1 MFMQAIEFS
10 AELNGNTLTI
20 PSNVL
25 SQLPASSTARVI
37 LLLDGDTEDKS
48 WREASYRQF
57 LKDDAPEDAA
67 YDLLG

>member
-1 MFMQAIEFS
+1 MQAIEFS

-20 PSNVL
+20 PSNIL
-25 SQLPASSTARVI
+25 SQLPPSSRARVI
-37 LLLDGDTEDKS
+37 LLVDEDIEDSS
-48 WREASYRQF
+48 WKESSYRQF

>member
-1 MFMQAIEFS
+1 MQAIEFS

-67 YDLLG
+67 YDSLG

>member
-1 MFMQAIEFS
+1 MQAIEFS

-25 SQLPASSTARVI
+25 SQLPALSTARVI
-37 LLLDGDTEDKS
+37 LLVDGDLEDQT
-48 WREASYRQF
+48 WRDASYRQF

>member
-1 MFMQAIEFS
+1 MQAIEFS

-25 SQLPASSTARVI
+25 SQLPASSSARVI
-37 LLLDGDTEDKS
+37 LLVDGDPEDRS

>member
-1 MFMQAIEFS
+1 MQAIEFS
-10 AELNGNTLTI
+10 AQLNGNTLTI

-37 LLLDGDTEDKS
+37 LLVEGDMDDNA
-48 WREASYRQF
+48 WRDASYRQF

>member
-1 MFMQAIEFS
+1 MQAIEFS
-10 AELNGNTLTI
+10 AEVNGNTFTI

-25 SQLPASSTARVI
+25 LQLPASSSARVI
-37 LLLDGDTEDKS
+37 LLLDGDAEDKS

-57 LKDDAPEDAA
+57 LKDDALEDAA

>member
-1 MFMQAIEFS
+1 MQAIEFS

-20 PSNVL
+20 PPNVL
-25 SQLPASSTARVI
+25 SQLPGASIARVI
-37 LLLDGDTEDKS
+37 LLLDGDTEDKA
-48 WREASYRQF
+48 WKEASYRQF

>member
-1 MFMQAIEFS
+1 MQAIEFS

-25 SQLPASSTARVI
+25 SQLPASSSARVI
-37 LLLDGDTEDKS
+37 LLLDGDAEDKS
-48 WREASYRQF
+48 WRKASYRPF
-57 LKDDAPEDAA
+57 LKDDALEDAA